1 MNTPFSFPD
10 LNLTPRATSS
20 SIAVMSLPPKLHVKE
35 EPIDD
40 HTPPPLTPSDIY
52 AEYYSLCERVA
63 SALAKPNND
72 LLSKPDSNPLAIVAV
87 PDETPR
93 YPLSVQTPP
102 GSGDNRALSSS
113 RLPPKFQ
120 RPQELARVA
129 SLGREDHRHHR
140 AILKRTRTIYDS
152 LRLHLVAE
160 EMRRPGVGRRRKPR
174 ADIKAST
181 LMRERGLWLNQDKH
195 VVGSIPGV
203 EIGDMFLYRLEL
215 CVVGLHGQPQA
226 GIDYLTAHRSSN
238 GEPIATSIIVS
249 GGYEDDEDTGDV
261 LVYSGHGGQ
270 DKLHRQCQHQRLESG
285 NLAMERSMHY
295 GIEVRVIRGFKYD
308 NAVSSKVY
316 VYDGLYRIVEYWF
329 DVGKSGF
336 GVFKFKLVRIEGQG
350 EMGSRRMKF
359 AQALRTKPLVVR
371 PNGYITFNLS
381 SSKENVPVYLYND
394 IDFDREPEKYDYIA
408 KSAIT
413 SLISAHGGANRGCDC
428 KYSCGND
435 CFCARRNGGEIPY
448 DDDGTLLRGKPV
460 VFECGVLC
468 ACGPSCQNRVTQ
480 KGLSKRLEVF
490 RSRET
495 GWGVRT
501 LDFVHAGMFI
511 CEYAGVVLTKDQ
523 GEIVSMNGD
532 PLVYPGRFTEKW
544 RILGDLSQVYPEYV
558 QPSYPSLPPVDFAM
572 DVSKL
577 RNVASYISHSREPNV
592 MAQFVLHDH
601 SNLMFPRVMLFALEN
616 ISPLTELSLDYGLDD
631 KLEEQLAICN

>member
-1 MNTPFSFPD
+1 MT
-10 LNLTPRATSS
+10 
-20 SIAVMSLPPKLHVKE
+20 SLPPKLHVKA

-40 HTPPPLTPSDIY
+40 PTPPPTPTPTPSDIY

-63 SALAKPNND
+63 SALAGDRTND
-72 LLSKPDSNPLAIVAV
+72 SPLSKPDSNPLAIVAV
-87 PDETPR
+87 PDQK
-93 YPLSVQTPP
+93 PLLNPPPPPPSVQTPP

-113 RLPPKFQ
+113 LLPPKFQ
-120 RPQELARVA
+120 RPGELARVA
-129 SLGREDHRHHR
+129 TLGREDHRHHR

-160 EMRRPGVGRRRKPR
+160 EMRRPGIGRRRKPR

-181 LMRERGLWLNQDKH
+181 LMRERGLWLNHDKH

-249 GGYEDDEDTGDV
+249 GGYEDDEDTGEV

-336 GVFKFKLVRIEGQG
+336 GVFKFKLVRIEGQA

-359 AQALRTKPLVVR
+359 AQALRTKPLGVR

-381 SSKENVPVYLYND
+381 SGKESVPVYLYND
-394 IDFDREPEKYDYIA
+394 IDFDREPEGFDYIA
-408 KSAIT
+408 RSAIN
-413 SLISAHGGANRGCDC
+413 SVISGAHGGGNRGCEC

-448 DDDGTLLRGKPV
+448 DEDGTLLRGKPV

-468 ACGPSCQNRVTQ
+468 GCGPSCQNRVTQ

-501 LDFVHAGMFI
+501 LDFIQAGAFI
-511 CEYAGVVLTKDQ
+511 CEYAGVVLTKEQ
-523 GEIVSMNGD
+523 AEIVSMNGD
-532 PLVYPGRFTEKW
+532 PLVYPGRFAEKW
-544 RILGDLSQVYPEYV
+544 RSLGDLSQVYPEYV
-558 QPSYPSLPPVDFAM
+558 QPSYPSLPPLDFAM

-577 RNVASYISHSREPNV
+577 RNVASYVSHSKEPNV

-631 KLEEQLAICN
+631 KLEERLAICN

>member
-1 MNTPFSFPD
+1 MNTQFSFPD
-10 LNLTPRATSS
+10 LNLSPSVTSS
-20 SIAVMSLPPKLHVKE
+20 ASVMSLHVKS

-40 HTPPPLTPSDIY
+40 HTPPPPSPPPYSDIY
-52 AEYYSLCERVA
+52 SEYYSLCERVT
-63 SALAKPNND
+63 SALANRIP
-72 LLSKPDSNPLAIVAV
+72 LSKPDSNPLAIVPV
-87 PDETPR
+87 PDQTGNTHS
-93 YPLSVQTPP
+93 LS
-102 GSGDNRALSSS
+102 SSSSSS
-113 RLPPKFQ
+113 RLPFQ
-120 RPQELARVA
+120 RPQELARVT
-129 SLGREDHRHHR
+129 SLNPHDHKHHR
-140 AILKRTRTIYDS
+140 EILTLTRTIYSS

-160 EMRRPGVGRRRKPR
+160 EMRLPGRRRKPR

-181 LMRERGLWLNQDKH
+181 LMRQRGLWLNQDKH
-195 VVGSIPGV
+195 VVGPIPGV

-238 GEPIATSIIVS
+238 GEPIATSVIVS
-249 GGYEDDEDTGDV
+249 GGYEDDEDTGEV

-270 DKLHRQCQHQRLESG
+270 DKFHRQCQHQRLESG

-295 GIEVRVIRGFKYD
+295 GIEVRVIRGVRYD
-308 NAVSSKVY
+308 NVVSSKVY

-336 GVFKFKLVRIEGQG
+336 GVFKFKLVRIGGQG
-350 EMGSRRMKF
+350 EMGSKRMRF
-359 AQALRTKPLVVR
+359 AQGLRSKPLVVR
-371 PNGYITFNLS
+371 PNGYLSFNLS
-381 SSKENVPVYLYND
+381 GGKECVPVYLFND
-394 IDFDREPEKYDYIA
+394 IDFDRGPEGYDYIVR
-408 KSAIT
+408 SAINT
-413 SLISAHGGANRGCDC
+413 SVVSSHGGGDNRGCDC
-428 KYSCGND
+428 KFSCGND
-435 CFCARRNGGEIPY
+435 CLCMRRNGGELPY
-448 DDDGTLLRGKPV
+448 DEDGTLLRGKPV

-468 ACGPSCQNRVTQ
+468 SCGPSCQNRVTQ

-501 LDFVHAGMFI
+501 LDFIHAGMFI

-523 GEIVSMNGD
+523 AEIVSMNGD
-532 PLVYPGRFTEKW
+532 PLVYPGRFAEKW
-544 RILGDLSQVYPEYV
+544 RLWGDLSQVYPDYV

-577 RNVASYISHSREPNV
+577 RNVASYISHSKEPNV
-592 MAQFVLHDH
+592 MAQFVLYDH

-631 KLEEQLAICN
+631 KREEQLAICY

>member
-1 MNTPFSFPD
+1 MNTPFAFPD
-10 LNLTPRATSS
+10 LNRSPPA
-20 SIAVMSLPPKLHVKE
+20 AAMMSLPPRLHVKA

-40 HTPPPLTPSDIY
+40 PTPPPTPSPSDIY

-63 SALAKPNND
+63 SALAEGNAVP
-72 LLSKPDSNPLAIVAV
+72 LLSNPLAIV
-87 PDETPR
+87 PLPEEKPR
-93 YPLSVQTPP
+93 LHPPPPIQTPP
-102 GSGDNRALSSS
+102 GSGDSRALSSH
-113 RLPPKFQ
+113 LPPKFQ

-129 SLGREDHRHHR
+129 ALGREDHIHR
-140 AILKRTRTIYDS
+140 REIVKRTRAIYDA
-152 LRLHLVAE
+152 LRLHIIAE
-160 EMRRPGVGRRRKPR
+160 EMRLPGRRRKPR
-174 ADIKAST
+174 ADYKAST

-195 VVGSIPGV
+195 VVGLIPGV

-249 GGYEDDEDTGDV
+249 GGYEDDEDTGEV

-308 NAVSSKVY
+308 NVVSSKVY

-359 AQALRTKPLVVR
+359 AQALRTKPLAVR

-381 SSKENVPVYLYND
+381 GGKENVPVYLYND
-394 IDFDREPEKYDYIA
+394 IDFDREPEGYDYLAI
-408 KSAIT
+408 SAIT
-413 SLISAHGGANRGCDC
+413 NLISAHGGANRGCEC

-435 CFCARRNGGEIPY
+435 CFCARRNGGDLPY
-448 DDDGTLLRGKPV
+448 DGDGTLLKGKPV
-460 VFECGVLC
+460 VFECGPLC
-468 ACGPSCQNRVTQ
+468 ACGPSCKNRVTQ

-501 LDFVHAGMFI
+501 LDFIQAGAFI
-511 CEYAGVVLTKDQ
+511 CEYAGVVLTREQAK
-523 GEIVSMNGD
+523 IVSMNGD
-532 PLVYPGRFTEKW
+532 PLLYPGRFTKKW
-544 RILGDLSQVYPEYV
+544 SSLGDLSQVYPEYV

-577 RNVASYISHSREPNV
+577 RNVASYISHSKESNV

-601 SNLMFPRVMLFALEN
+601 SNLMYPRVMLFALEN

-631 KLEEQLAICN
+631 KLEERLAICN